1 MEAMLASEVLG
12 PVLGAAAGTV
22 LNSMLSPSPQ
32 TPAVPTIAPPTGM
45 PDPQA
50 QIQAQQKSIA
60 AQIARRGR
68 ASTILTQDQ
77 GGAGNKLGA

>member
-1 MEAMLASEVLG
+1 MEAMLAPGVLG
-12 PVLGAAAGTV
+12 PIMGAVAGTA
-22 LNSMLSPSPQ
+22 LNSMLSPNPQ
-32 TPAVPTIAPPTGM
+32 APAIPTLAPATGM